1 MFVYNGI
8 VYGGEPKKCL
18 SVVSVKVL
26 QDYMMLITF
35 SNGEERLFDASI
47 LKGEFFEA
55 LQDEDNFK
63 SAYVDHGVITWMDGE
78 IDCAPEYMYQNSYE
92 YASPTATA
100 H

>member
-1 MFVYNGI
+1 MFVRDGI

-18 SVVSVKVL
+18 SVLSVKAL
-26 QDYMMLITF
+26 LDHMMLITF

-47 LKGEFFEA
+47 LKGEVFEA
-55 LQDEDNFK
+55 LEDENNFR

-92 YASPTATA
+92 YVSPAVVGK
-100 H
+100 

>member
-1 MFVYNGI
+1 MFVYNGV

-18 SVVSVKVL
+18 SVISVKVL
-26 QDYMMLITF
+26 PDHVMLITF

-47 LKGEFFEA
+47 LKGEVFEA

-78 IDCAPEYMYQNSYE
+78 IDCAPEFMYQNSYE
-92 YASPTATA
+92 YISPAA
-100 H
+100 AKK

>member
-1 MFVYNGI
+1 MFVYNGV

-18 SVVSVKVL
+18 SVISVKVL
-26 QDYMMLITF
+26 PDHVMLITF

-47 LKGEFFEA
+47 LKGEVFEA

-92 YASPTATA
+92 YVSPAA
-100 H
+100 AVH